1 MSMNLLLGIRYVKIE
16 DEISLST
23 YTELV
28 LVPEPYADGGRVG
41 EGEEDKGVPP
51 HGRPQRLGVLVRH
64 EVSPTVI

>member
-1 MSMNLLLGIRYVKIE
+1 MKTKSLFLL
-16 DEISLST
+16 T
-23 YTELV
+23 QELV

-64 EVSPTVI
+64 EVSPSVI

>member
-1 MSMNLLLGIRYVKIE
+1 MLFFLVKIE
-16 DEISLST
+16 NEISLST

-51 HGRPQRLGVLVRH
+51 HGRPQRLGVLVRQV
-64 EVSPTVI
+64 VSPSIL